1 VDVSFPYYERI
12 ATEAVVPDSV
22 FLPLIKS
29 SGCAFIVRDEVNLNE
44 IVMKLVMNVLKLWP
58 LLLVSYA
65 IAMMFGILIWFTDQF
80 NNPDEFNIGS
90 SFKGPC
96 IGFWFAFVTMTT
108 VGYGDVTPRS
118 TCARVFTLVWVMIGL
133 VLNGIVIGFITTAV
147 TSIDTP
153 TDISLYNTKTAA
165 LNKSFEYG
173 YAVRRNAKF
182 SDHQYTTI
190 DEMLIDLE
198 KKKVDAVLVDIYQM
212 KGYNDILASRYLKLK
227 SIIDTKTG
235 YGLILSGLSVRLKPD
250 IESMIFDKM
259 KVMSEYIES
268 IKDEIPILVEE
279 ARGDAMKIIF
289 GGDSI
294 IFHQTMIYLGG
305 AIAACSMIGLMYT
318 TIRVMRTRCKVA
330 PRETYFDELQH
341 FSTNPSLKDV
351 CDKTEELVDKHTKEL
366 VYLSSMHQSVDRYKM
381 EIGYEATEQKIQYLW
396 DRKMRSKYH
405 NYIV

>member
-1 VDVSFPYYERI
+1 
-12 ATEAVVPDSV
+12 
-22 FLPLIKS
+22 
-29 SGCAFIVRDEVNLNE
+29 
-44 IVMKLVMNVLKLWP
+44 MNVLKVWP
-58 LLLVSYA
+58 LLMVSYA

-80 NNPDEFNIGS
+80 SNPDEFNVGS

-250 IESMIFDKM
+250 IESMIFDKT
-259 KVMSEYIES
+259 KIMSAYIES
-268 IKDEIPILVEE
+268 IKDEIPVLLEE

-289 GGDSI
+289 GADSV
-294 IFHQTMIYLGG
+294 IFHQTVLYIGL
-305 AIAACSMIGLMYT
+305 AIAGCMLLGIVYTTVIVAHKRMKIKPQETFLDELKHLGNNIGL
-318 TIRVMRTRCKVA
+318 
-330 PRETYFDELQH
+330 ENF
-341 FSTNPSLKDV
+341 

>member
-1 VDVSFPYYERI
+1 
-12 ATEAVVPDSV
+12 
-22 FLPLIKS
+22 
-29 SGCAFIVRDEVNLNE
+29 
-44 IVMKLVMNVLKLWP
+44 
-58 LLLVSYA
+58 
-65 IAMMFGILIWFTDQF
+65 
-80 NNPDEFNIGS
+80 
-90 SFKGPC
+90 
-96 IGFWFAFVTMTT
+96 
-108 VGYGDVTPRS
+108 
-118 TCARVFTLVWVMIGL
+118 
-133 VLNGIVIGFITTAV
+133 
-147 TSIDTP
+147 
-153 TDISLYNTKTAA
+153 
-165 LNKSFEYG
+165 
-173 YAVRRNAKF
+173 
-182 SDHQYTTI
+182 
-190 DEMLIDLE
+190 MLIDLE

-227 SIIDTKTG
+227 SIINTKTG

-259 KVMSEYIES
+259 KVMSAYIES

-294 IFHQTMIYLGG
+294 IFHRTMIYLGG

-351 CDKTEELVDKHTKEL
+351 CKKTEELVDKHTKEL